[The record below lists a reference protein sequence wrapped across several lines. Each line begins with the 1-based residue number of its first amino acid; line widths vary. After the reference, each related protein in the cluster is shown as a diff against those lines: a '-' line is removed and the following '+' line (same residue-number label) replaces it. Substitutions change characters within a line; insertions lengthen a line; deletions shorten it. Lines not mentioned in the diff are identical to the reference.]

1 MSEKR
6 AARERES
13 IGEVAHRT
21 GIPVETLRFYDRS
34 GLLGNLPRTTGGHR
48 VFDADALGLLDVVI
62 RLRRTGMPVSQVRDF
77 VDLVRTDTDRAGRI
91 EILRAHRARVVD
103 QVAQLQAD
111 LGVIDWKISAYTA
124 AEQGGPIPEPPPR
137 WPAVTDL
144 LPPPDDLRPG
154 ERTGTAGV

>member
-1 MSEKR
+1 MSEMH
-6 AARERES
+6 APLERES

-34 GLLGNLPRTTGGHR
+34 GLLGDLPRTAGGHR
-48 VFDADALGLLDVVI
+48 AFDAAALGLLDVVI

-77 VDLVRTDTDRAGRI
+77 VALVRTDTDRAGRI

-103 QVAQLQAD
+103 QISQLQGD

-124 AEQGGPIPEPPPR
+124 AEQGREIPEPPAR

-144 LPPPDDLRPG
+144 LPPLDDLRAG
-154 ERTGTAGV
+154 ERTGTEGA